1 MCGLE
6 ELSALDYEAMRDD
19 DDENCET
26 MDPCLTVRPVI
37 QQKVKHEQPMAQGGY
52 PQGALNV
59 TEFMTH

>member
-6 ELSALDYEAMRDD
+6 GLSALDYETMRDD

-26 MDPCLTVRPVI
+26 MDPVTVKPVI

-52 PQGALNV
+52 LKGPQ
-59 TEFMTH
+59 